1 MANETFVKMMGWNN
15 QQALGQEVYPGW
27 DSKKY
32 KILGVVKDFY
42 VTGVDKPID
51 PILFYNYDRT
61 YIKNSLTSLQIKLS
75 GNDINGTLKRI
86 EEFWNTKAEPDIHL
100 NILL

>member
-1 MANETFVKMMGWNN
+1 MEQSTGLRKRSISRLGW
-15 QQALGQEVYPGW
+15 QE
-27 DSKKY
+27 KY

-61 YIKNSLTSLQIKLS
+61 YIKNSLTGLQIKLS
-75 GNDINGTLKRI
+75 GNDINRTIKRI
-86 EEFWNTKAEPDIHL
+86 EEFWNTKAEPGYPFSIHL
-100 NILL
+100 